1 MEIYILIMF
10 LALLVAWVGKN
21 KAIYWGF
28 FLVLMVISTF
38 RGIDVGGDTEYYQ
51 WAFEDTEAVRGVTI
65 KSFEYGYL
73 FLNFAVYHFTD
84 NYTVFLGVVS
94 FLILFP
100 VFFVTPIFSKKYNIV
115 IAFYVLLYNFNF
127 SLCFVRQYIAISILY
142 VGFLLCSSTHKKIY
156 LLITVVLASL
166 FHQTSIFLLILL
178 PFVNLKYHRI
188 FISILI
194 FLSYFIG
201 RLNIVIPFFSQFGIE
216 SLYSESL
223 AGEMVFSMNGF
234 IVTSYFAFIAYVSK
248 EDSFLLYTMAIG
260 LVIFNMLVF
269 NTNIS
274 RLNWS
279 LSIVQVLVLGNLKM
293 ISFFQKKE
301 TLCRFFSYAYA
312 ITLYIIF
319 LLANQ
324 GKVVPYE
331 FIPNIEMIIKNNIEL
346 YFS

>member
-10 LALLVAWVGKN
+10 LALLVAWVGKD
-21 KAIYWGF
+21 KVIYWGF
-28 FLVLMVISTF
+28 FVVLMFVSTF
-38 RGIDVGGDTEYYQ
+38 RGMDVGGDTEYYQ
-51 WAFEDTEAVRGVTI
+51 WAFEDTEAVKGVTI

-73 FLNFAVYHFTD
+73 FLNFLVSYFSD
-84 NYTVFLGVVS
+84 NYTVFLAVAS

-100 VFFVTPIFSKKYNIV
+100 VFFVTPFFSNKYNVI

-127 SLCFVRQYIAISILY
+127 SLCFVRQFIAISILY

-166 FHQTSIFLLILL
+166 FHQTSIFLLTLL

-194 FLSYFIG
+194 VLSYFIG
-201 RLNIVIPFFSQFGIE
+201 RLNIIIPFFSQFGIE
-216 SLYSESL
+216 SFYSESL
-223 AGEMVFSMNGF
+223 AGEMVFTMNGLIMTF
-234 IVTSYFAFIAYVSK
+234 YFAFIAYISK

-260 LVIFNMLVF
+260 LFIFNMFVF

-274 RLNWS
+274 RFNWS
-279 LSIVQVLVLGNLKM
+279 FSIVQVLILGNQKL
-293 ISFFQKKE
+293 IPSFQKKE
-301 TLCRFFSYAYA
+301 ILCRVLSFSYA
-312 ITLYIIF
+312 ITLYVMF
-319 LLANQ
+319 LSANQ

-331 FIPNIEMIIKNNIEL
+331 FIPNLEIIFKNNIGL
-346 YFS
+346 YFL